1 MKPKEKRGGNS
12 NRDQMLPL
20 VEEIMQQWDLL
31 DFAPV
36 RGKYTWTNNR
46 TGPDHIAARLD
57 RFLIHSSLLM
67 ENLLISTKILPKL
80 SSDHKPILLLLAP
93 EEDLGP
99 IPFKFNP
106 LWIEKEGFMETIHSA
121 WDIPINGSPS
131 YVWEQKLKATKQ
143 ALKKWQRKLQNPTT
157 HQRKIDVQQLET
169 LQIGME
175 GLHIT
180 PEILNKEAACQRNIH
195 QSIRREEEHWRL
207 KSRSLWLKAGDRN
220 TSFFH

>member
-1 MKPKEKRGGNS
+1 
-12 NRDQMLPL
+12 
-20 VEEIMQQWDLL
+20 MQQRDLL
-31 DFAPV
+31 DFSPV

-46 TGPDHIAARLD
+46 MGSNHIAAPLD
-57 RFLIHSSLLM
+57 RFLNQSSLLL

-80 SSDHKPILLLLAP
+80 SSDHEPIQLIMAP

-99 IPFKFNP
+99 IPFKFSP
-106 LWIEKEGFMETIHSA
+106 LWIEKEGFLDTIQSS

-131 YVWEQKLKATKQ
+131 YVWEKKLKATKK
-143 ALKKWQRKLQNPTT
+143 ALKEWLRNLPNPPSQQRK
-157 HQRKIDVQQLET
+157 DEVQQLET

-180 PEILNKEAACQRNIH
+180 LEILNKEAAYQRNTH
-195 QSIRREEEHWRL
+195 QAFRREEEYWRL

-220 TSFFH
+220 TLFFHRQYKARLSRNHITEIKNE